1 MFKKRSHINVI
12 RHIVL
17 LKQLKEIIVDLAQPQ
32 VTNLHSIKSSES
44 LKLIILINKSFL
56 LFEASYS

>member
-32 VTNLHSIKSSES
+32 VTNLHNIK
-44 LKLIILINKSFL
+44 
-56 LFEASYS
+56 